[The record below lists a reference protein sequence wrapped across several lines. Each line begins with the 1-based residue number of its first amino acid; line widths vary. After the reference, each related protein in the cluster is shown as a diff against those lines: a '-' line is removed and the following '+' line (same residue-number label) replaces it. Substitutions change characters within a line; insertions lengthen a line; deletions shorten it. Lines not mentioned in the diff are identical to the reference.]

1 MSEPKNETGDRRSMP
16 LWGMVLL
23 TLAAVVLLALAGPY
37 VLFLPLVLFVLL
49 PVNMAPGALGLLV
62 ALLLLAVTALPFRG
76 KWRYTLRRI
85 AGAGVLL
92 SLVALVGTWGWNAYQ
107 RSITIVD
114 NTNIDTSR
122 YLPFTEDSQIA
133 RLEGEASL
141 RFSPLDDLPV
151 LDGASALFPVYSA
164 MVNATYPRNIPAL
177 NQAGSPFTYHNTV
190 GGYKR
195 LAEGE
200 VDILFAAAPGEGQE
214 SYYPEGTDVPVKF
227 DRIPVGREGFIFFT
241 NAANPVD
248 SLTQDQLR
256 DIYSGKITNWAEVG
270 GEDIPILPYQR
281 NRGSGSQTGLEKFMG
296 EVPLTEPP
304 TELRNDL
311 MSGIIERVA
320 DYRNNPGAIGFSYY
334 IYASQLQANHN
345 IKLLAVDGVHPSQ
358 ETIGQGRYPLT
369 DSFYMVLRQ
378 EERTEEMDRFIAWAL
393 GPEGQALVAG
403 SGYAPVGKSGETDSR
418 GDSAR
423 AE

>member
-1 MSEPKNETGDRRSMP
+1 MSEPKNETGDRRSMS

-76 KWRYTLRRI
+76 KWRYTLRRF
-85 AGAGVLL
+85 AGAGA
-92 SLVALVGTWGWNAYQ
+92 LVALLALGGTAGWNAYQ
-107 RSITIVD
+107 ASITIVD

-141 RFSPLDDLPV
+141 RFSPLGDLPV

-177 NQAGSPFTYHNTV
+177 NQVGSPFTYHNTV

-200 VDILFAAAPGEGQE
+200 ADILFAAAPGEGQE
-214 SYYPEGTDVPVKF
+214 SYYPEGTDVPVEF
-227 DRIPVGREGFIFFT
+227 DRIPLGREGFIFFT

-256 DIYSGKITNWAEVG
+256 GIYSGKITNWSEVG

-296 EVPLTEPP
+296 EVPLTDPP

-345 IKLLAVDGVHPSQ
+345 IKVLAVDGVHPSQ
-358 ETIGQGRYPLT
+358 ETIGQGSYPLT
-369 DSFYMVLRQ
+369 DSFYMVLRR
-378 EERTEEMDRFIAWAL
+378 EEHTEEMDRFIAWAL
-393 GPEGQALVAG
+393 GPEGQELVAR
-403 SGYAPVGKSGETDSR
+403 SGYAPVAKMGQ
-418 GDSAR
+418 
-423 AE
+423 